1 MEFLL
6 SFLRFNF
13 VGKREVASEMSAAF
27 SSYVFLYNYSNS
39 QIIHKENTKK
49 INVSSVFGNQIK
61 KTAHFCTLNF
71 SI

>member
-1 MEFLL
+1 
-6 SFLRFNF
+6 
-13 VGKREVASEMSAAF
+13 MSAAF
-27 SSYVFLYNYSNS
+27 SSYVFPYNYSNS

-61 KTAHFCTLNF
+61 KTADFCPLNF